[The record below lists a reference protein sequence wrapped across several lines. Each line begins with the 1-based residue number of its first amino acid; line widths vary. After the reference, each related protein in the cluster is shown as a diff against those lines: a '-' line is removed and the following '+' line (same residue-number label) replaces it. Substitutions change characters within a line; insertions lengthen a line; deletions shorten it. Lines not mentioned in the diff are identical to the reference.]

1 MHQDYNANIDIL
13 LNRLE
18 NVIQYGQGWR
28 AKCPAHDGKSPG
40 SLSLAIGDDGRSL
53 LHCWGGCSALDV
65 VHAVGLEL
73 SDLFEKRLMHNAT
86 PAERRVLRELARQ
99 AQWKAAIPAL
109 MSESIVVLL
118 AAGLLDKGQVLSK
131 ADDARL
137 MLAIERIEST
147 KAVFCG
153 F

>member
-1 MHQDYNANIDIL
+1 
-13 LNRLE
+13 
-18 NVIQYGQGWR
+18 
-28 AKCPAHDGKSPG
+28 
-40 SLSLAIGDDGRSL
+40 
-53 LHCWGGCSALDV
+53 
-65 VHAVGLEL
+65 VHSCGLEL

-99 AQWKAAIPAL
+99 SQWKAAVPAL

-118 AAGLLDKGQVLSK
+118 AAGMVDKGQPLSK

-137 MLAIERIEST
+137 MLAIERIESA

-153 F
+153 R